1 VLQSAEAS
9 AHVDPQK
16 NVNCR
21 SVTGDLVGWRIVTSV
36 PIGMDNPPLSLAS
49 SSSTVVAADSV
60 VVVACSILLL
70 LFTHGVL
77 K

>member
-9 AHVDPQK
+9 AHVVPQK

-36 PIGMDNPPLSLAS
+36 PIGMDNPPS
-49 SSSTVVAADSV
+49 SSFDSSTVVAADSS
-60 VVVACSILLL
+60 VVVACSLMLL